1 MSMDAITLL
10 KGDHADV
17 EKLFKSYEALGERA
31 YKSKEKLA
39 DRIITALSVHAAIEE
54 QVFYPAVRA
63 EVEGTKDDVLESIEE
78 HHIVKWVL
86 QEIKDLD
93 PRDERFDAKVTV
105 LIENVRHHVKE
116 EEKDLFPRVRK
127 ALGRS
132 RLNEIGEALEASR
145 RLAPTSPHPRS
156 PSTPPGNV
164 VSAPLAKVMDTA
176 KGKARDLVPG

>member
-1 MSMDAITLL
+1 MDAITLL
-10 KGDHADV
+10 KNDHAEV

-39 DRIITALSVHAAIEE
+39 GRIISALSVHAAIEE

-63 EVEGTKDDVLESIEE
+63 EVEDTNSDVLESIEE

-86 QEIKDLD
+86 QEIKDTD
-93 PRDERFDAKVTV
+93 PRDERFDAKITV

-116 EEKDLFPRVRK
+116 EEKDMFPRVRK

-145 RLAPTSPHPRS
+145 KLAPTDPHPRS
-156 PSTPPGNV
+156 PSTPPGNLV
-164 VSAPLAKVMDTA
+164 AAPLAKVLDTA
-176 KGKARDLVPG
+176 KDRAKDLIPG